1 VNFQRF
7 ELGELGTNCYLVW
20 SGDEAGV
27 IDPGGETSKV
37 AAFIEGKGLKLQWIV
52 NTHGHGD
59 HIFGNGELKKRYNVP
74 LLIHEADRAM
84 LTSAELNF
92 SVFLGQGFTSPDA
105 DRTLREGE
113 KLPLG
118 GEELR
123 VIETPG
129 HTPGG
134 IALYA
139 LGLLFAG
146 DTLFREGVGRT
157 DLPGGNMT
165 ILFHSIREKLF
176 TLPPETLVLSGHGSP
191 TTIGNELARN
201 PFG

>member
-1 VNFQRF
+1 MNYQRF

-59 HIFGNGELKKRYNVP
+59 HIFGNGELKKRYNAP

-84 LTSAELNF
+84 LTAAELNF

-105 DRTLREGE
+105 DRTLQEGE

-134 IALYA
+134 LRFMRRACS
-139 LGLLFAG
+139 
-146 DTLFREGVGRT
+146 
-157 DLPGGNMT
+157 LPGIPSFGKGSAGP
-165 ILFHSIREKLF
+165 ICRA
-176 TLPPETLVLSGHGSP
+176 ET
-191 TTIGNELARN
+191 
-201 PFG
+201 